1 MNDGAPGERDIYAV
15 LDSADSEQ
23 PVSAPADRNAAW
35 RLKAAHTFHCSTAL
49 GGCGTE
55 LTFAIG
61 DVNIPHFR
69 HRSGVTCALGGSGSV
84 ADRYT
89 HLAIQNALR
98 DWINVMPGFTCGLE
112 VSVEEGRTDVLAT
125 GPDFEAALEVQRS
138 QLSGTARRERT
149 SRYLTRAASV
159 DWLFESTGIDAFK
172 TELAERGWSLR
183 IWWGWVKQEC
193 RIGVSYYAG
202 EDTEPELKAAG
213 GPLEQWRL
221 TAGGLDSEHLRKA
234 RYAVAGRREAL
245 RRRIEDEAAAAAE
258 EAADKRRR
266 EAAAR
271 RGALD
276 AGLAL
281 YRQYEEQLRTFS
293 ADVDSRWPA
302 NWPALR
308 GSPKQ
313 VLWAAGLRVKILGFL
328 HEELAND
335 WLDAERGYPVAQ
347 WLAAQE
353 SARYWI
359 EHLRDVRDMFDLLH
373 EYGHR

>member
-1 MNDGAPGERDIYAV
+1 MPGERDIYAV

-35 RLKAAHTFHCSTAL
+35 RLKVAHTFHCSTAL

-69 HRSGVTCALGGSGSV
+69 HRSGVTCALGVSGSV

-98 DWINVMPGFTCGLE
+98 DWINAMPGFTCGLE
-112 VSVEEGRTDVLAT
+112 VSVKEGRTDVLAT
-125 GPDFEAALEVQRS
+125 GPNFEAALEVQRS
-138 QLSGTARRERT
+138 QLSGTARSERT
-149 SRYLTRAASV
+149 SRYLTRAATV

-172 TELAERGWSLR
+172 TELAVRGWSLR

-193 RIGVSYYAG
+193 RIGVSYHAG

-234 RYAVAGRREAL
+234 KYAVAGRQEAL
-245 RRRIEDEAAAAAE
+245 RHRREDEAAAAAE
-258 EAADKRRR
+258 EASDKRRR
-266 EAAAR
+266 DAAAR

-276 AGLAL
+276 ADLAL

-302 NWPALR
+302 KWPALS

-335 WLDAERGYPVAQ
+335 WLDAERGYPIAQ
-347 WLAAQE
+347 WLAEQE
-353 SARYWI
+353 SAKYWI
-359 EHLRDVRDMFDLLH
+359 EHLRDVRDTFDLLH